1 MFHINNWLELKNKIN
16 IIKRKGNHMPTT
28 VEIIQNELPK
38 YEGFTKSEKSYGLS
52 HLDEWIPENGHLNVL
67 ISKFAE
73 KSLDIRPF
81 LDKIGVLQED

>member
-1 MFHINNWLELKNKIN
+1 MS
-16 IIKRKGNHMPTT
+16 TT

-38 YEGFTKSEKSYGLS
+38 YQGLTRQEKSYGLS
-52 HLDEWIPENGHLNVL
+52 HLDEWVPENGHLEVL

-81 LDKIGVLQED
+81 LDQVGLLKED

>member
-1 MFHINNWLELKNKIN
+1 MFYINNVLELRIRIN
-16 IIKRKGNHMPTT
+16 RIERKRNCMSTT

-38 YEGFTKSEKSYGLS
+38 YKGLTRLEKSYGLS
-52 HLDEWIPENGHLNVL
+52 HLDEWVPENGHLEVL

-81 LDKIGVLQED
+81 LDQVGLLKKD